1 MGVKISHSGKKII
14 KMNTKK
20 RILVTGGTGA
30 QGGSVARR
38 LLAEN
43 NFTVRI
49 LTRNPRSEK
58 AQYLQQAGAEVAAG
72 DMNSVQSLLTA
83 MEGCYG
89 VFGVTNFWEHFGG
102 EYQQG
107 VNLIDAV
114 KHSGIEHFV
123 LHTLPGYSKLS
134 NGKYPTPHCDIK
146 AALQDYT
153 VDQGINASF
162 VQVPF
167 YYENFFSFFPP
178 QPVGE
183 NTFAFGFP
191 QGDTKLAMVSIEDLG
206 SIVAP
211 VFNNPA
217 AYKGRIIGPVGAD
230 DTCAAYAAIMS
241 KVLHM
246 DIRYNYIER
255 DTYAS
260 FEFPGAEELANMF
273 EVQRLYIPNR
283 QADLQ
288 ESLALNPEMQSFESW
303 VTKHKE
309 DFKLLLQKQAAV
321 NMQ

>member
-1 MGVKISHSGKKII
+1 M
-14 KMNTKK
+14 TAKK

-30 QGGSVARR
+30 QGGSVART

-49 LTRNPRSEK
+49 LTRNPQSEK
-58 AQYLQQAGAEVAAG
+58 ALALQQAGAEVAAG
-72 DMNSVQSLLTA
+72 DMDSMQSLLAA

-89 VFGVTNFWEHFGG
+89 VYGVTNFWEHFGG

-114 KHSGIEHFV
+114 KQSGIEHFV

-134 NGKYPTPHCDIK
+134 SGKYPTPHCDIK
-146 AALQDYT
+146 AALQEYT
-153 VDQGINASF
+153 ISMGINASF
-162 VQVPF
+162 VQIPF

-178 QPVGE
+178 QPVDE

-206 SIVAP
+206 SVVAAI
-211 VFNNPA
+211 FNNPTE
-217 AYKGRIIGPVGAD
+217 YKGRVIGPVGAD

-241 KVLHM
+241 KVLNM
-246 DIRYNYIER
+246 DICYNYIER
-255 DTYAS
+255 DVYAAS
-260 FEFPGAEELANMF
+260 GFPGAEELANMF
-273 EVQRLYIPNR
+273 EVQRLYITSR
-283 QADLQ
+283 QADLL
-288 ESLALNPEMQSFESW
+288 ESLALNPAMQSFEDW

-309 DFKLLLQKQAAV
+309 RFMALLQKQV
-321 NMQ
+321 VMNMQ